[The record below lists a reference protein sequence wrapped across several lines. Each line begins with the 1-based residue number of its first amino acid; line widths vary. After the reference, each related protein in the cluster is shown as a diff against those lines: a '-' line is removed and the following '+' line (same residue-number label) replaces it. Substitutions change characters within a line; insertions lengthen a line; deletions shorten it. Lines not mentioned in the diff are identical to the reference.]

1 MNITHLHYKK
11 ITRTPTQ
18 LALEH
23 RYAAEYEASPRFG
36 SGAFVSALEALY
48 EELHEGKGLSDIT
61 RYGKPWHRT
70 FDYAYRRLQESLG
83 DQSLKRVY
91 MVGDNAET
99 DIKGA
104 NDAGDPWF
112 SVLTRSGLF
121 KGSGNH
127 PEHPGREVIDDVSG
141 LLSVVDAFENEN

>member
-1 MNITHLHYKK
+1 
-11 ITRTPTQ
+11 
-18 LALEH
+18 
-23 RYAAEYEASPRFG
+23 
-36 SGAFVSALEALY
+36 
-48 EELHEGKGLSDIT
+48 
-61 RYGKPWHRT
+61 
-70 FDYAYRRLQESLG
+70 
-83 DQSLKRVY
+83 

-104 NDAGDPWF
+104 NDAGDSWF

-141 LLSVVDAFENEN
+141 LLNIVDAFENEN